1 MRQSKYKLEPKVV
14 NFWSPFTIGLEF
26 PSQVIM
32 TKKRYMRGAIPAR
45 TGLPSAVHDTELV
58 GGLLL
63 DLPDEGIDEY
73 MEQTLDLTQMLSDED
88 LINFME
94 NRIEEH
100 LMMKKSKGGL
110 QSNIAEQNSRGALN
124 ILDMKG
130 FDSVNPT

>member
-26 PSQVIM
+26 PSEVIM
-32 TKKRYMRGAIPAR
+32 VKKRYLRGEIPAR
-45 TGLPSAVHDTELV
+45 TGLPPAVHDPGLI

-63 DLPDEGIDEY
+63 DLPNEGIDEY

-94 NRIEEH
+94 NQIEEH
-100 LMMKKSKGGL
+100 LIMKKS
-110 QSNIAEQNSRGALN
+110 
-124 ILDMKG
+124 
-130 FDSVNPT
+130 